1 MIEKMILCILMKLY
15 WFECVVVV
23 YAVWKKIEGTIFF
36 MCLCVCIGVASRGF
50 ERT

>member
-36 MCLCVCIGVASRGF
+36 RAFTSDNPNVP
-50 ERT
+50 E